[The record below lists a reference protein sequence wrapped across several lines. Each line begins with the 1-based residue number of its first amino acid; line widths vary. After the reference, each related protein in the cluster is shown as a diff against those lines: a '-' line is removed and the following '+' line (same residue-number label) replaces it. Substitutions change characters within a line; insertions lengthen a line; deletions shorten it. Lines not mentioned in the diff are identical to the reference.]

1 MKEKR
6 KARAQSIKE
15 KSEILDL
22 NPSMPLSSKE
32 IRYERARIIGIRAMQ
47 LLQGA
52 EPLIEVPSD
61 VTDPIKI
68 ATLEFEAGK
77 LPFVIKRGF
86 DTKTEKLSELS

>member
-1 MKEKR
+1 VKEKK
-6 KARAQSIKE
+6 KARAHTSKE
-15 KSEILDL
+15 KTETLDL
-22 NPSMPLSSKE
+22 NPYLSSNSKE

-52 EPLIEVPSD
+52 EPLIEVPNN

-68 ATLEFEAGK
+68 ATLEFESGK

-86 DTKTEKLSELS
+86 DTKTEELSELS